1 MTKESIYEQTN
12 AELIRE
18 LGRRYK
24 DYRMRYGKSQKEVA
38 EQTGLSVFTISGFE
52 RGTNTG
58 ITLVN
63 LLKLLRAIDQ
73 LEQFDTLLQEL
84 PQSPSL
90 MYKQQK
96 RQY

>member
-1 MTKESIYEQTN
+1 MKTELYEYTN

-18 LGRRYK
+18 LGKRYK

-58 ITLVN
+58 ITVVN
-63 LLKLLRAIDQ
+63 LLKLLRAIDR
-73 LEQFDTLLQEL
+73 LEEFDALLQEL
-84 PQSPSL
+84 PQSPVL

-96 RQY
+96 KQK